1 MWRRVSCEQP
11 LNTSQSIL
19 SLRGSLDQVSGAF
32 LFHFREN
39 DACQTLGERETGS
52 YSSTW

>member
-19 SLRGSLDQVSGAF
+19 SLRGSLNQVFGDLL
-32 LFHFREN
+32 LFERERS
-39 DACQTLGERETGS
+39 QSVGERETGS

>member
-19 SLRGSLDQVSGAF
+19 SLRGSLNQVFGDFFERNQIS
-32 LFHFREN
+32 
-39 DACQTLGERETGS
+39 GERETGS